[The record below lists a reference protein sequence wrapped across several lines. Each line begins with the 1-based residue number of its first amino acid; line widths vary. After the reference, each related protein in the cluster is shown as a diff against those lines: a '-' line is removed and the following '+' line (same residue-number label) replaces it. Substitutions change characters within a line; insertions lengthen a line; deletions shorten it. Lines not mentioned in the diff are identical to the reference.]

1 MSNVQELTDRLEITD
16 LVTRLGHWLDGRGG
30 DPSTIYDRDIVAR
43 SPRGEFHGFDEVL
56 AFVTRDD
63 PSGERYQHFHTDVLV
78 HLDGDRAEVTANQ
91 LTNFFQPGEAP
102 HRSSGLRLRY
112 EAIRRPD
119 GWRIAVADIELAWL
133 VGTFPTT

>member
-43 SPRGEFHGFDEVL
+43 SPRGEFRGFDEVL

-63 PSGERYQHFHTDVLV
+63 PSGDRYQHFHADVLV
-78 HLDGDRAEVTANQ
+78 RLSGDRAEVTANQ
-91 LTNFFQPGEAP
+91 LVQFFQPGEAP
-102 HRSSGLRLRY
+102 HRTSGLRLRY

-133 VGTFPTT
+133 IGTFPTA